1 MNYALLDLYSD
12 YLLSSFSATTATGLS
27 RLMNDDLSH
36 DQVSRM
42 LNSRQLEAKDWW
54 LMIKPHI
61 RTIQRADGV
70 LTIDDSI
77 VEKEYTDENEII
89 CWHYDHAK
97 EQTVKGINFITTLYT
112 VGDVSLPVTLRLVAK
127 TEHYVNKEGKPKRR
141 SPVTKNEYYRA
152 MLQQCVRNQIPFKY
166 VLNDLWFAA
175 AENMGFVKLDLKKEF
190 IMALKANRKVAL
202 LAEDKQQGRY
212 QRLNQLDVPEDTPIV
227 IYLEQVSFREPPG
240 CHLMRQVFTN
250 ADGRVPTGRGV
261 RYLVT
266 SDLTL
271 TADQLATIY
280 QKRWKVEEYHRS
292 LKQNA
297 SLDKS
302 PTRTRTTQT
311 NHFVA
316 ALWSFAKLELLKVR
330 TKKNHYALK
339 TQLYISALQSAFDV
353 LQQLQP
359 IRLHTSTA

>member
-1 MNYALLDLYSD
+1 
-12 YLLSSFSATTATGLS
+12 
-27 RLMNDDLSH
+27 MNDDLSH

-42 LNSRQLEAKDWW
+42 LNSRQLEPKDWW
-54 LMIKPHI
+54 LVIKPHV
-61 RTIQRADGV
+61 RTIQGADGV
-70 LTIDDSI
+70 ITIDDSI

-89 CWHYDHAK
+89 CWHYDHAQ
-97 EQTVKGINFITTLYT
+97 EQTVKGINFITALYT
-112 VGDVSLPVTLRLVAK
+112 VGEASLPVTFRLVAK
-127 TEHYVNKEGKPKRR
+127 TEHDVNKEGKPKRR
-141 SPVTKNEYYRA
+141 SPVTKNEHYRV
-152 MLQQCVRNQIPFKY
+152 MLQQCVRNQIPFQY

-175 AENMGFVKLDLKKEF
+175 AENMCFVKLDLKKEF

-202 LAEDKQQGRY
+202 SAEDKQQGRY
-212 QRLNQLDVPEDTPIV
+212 QRLDQLDVPEDTLVV
-227 IYLEQVSFREPPG
+227 IHLEQVPFPL
-240 CHLMRQVFTN
+240 HLMRQVFTN
-250 ADGRVPTGRGV
+250 VDGSTGV

-271 TADQLATIY
+271 TADPRATIY
-280 QKRWKVEEYHRS
+280 KKRWKVEEYHRS

-353 LQQLQP
+353 LQQLEP
-359 IRLHTSTA
+359 TRLHASTA